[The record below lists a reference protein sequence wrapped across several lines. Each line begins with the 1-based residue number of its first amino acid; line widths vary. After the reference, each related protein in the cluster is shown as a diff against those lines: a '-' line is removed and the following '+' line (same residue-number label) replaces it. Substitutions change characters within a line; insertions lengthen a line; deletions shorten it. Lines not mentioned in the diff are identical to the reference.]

1 MNIYGQIES
10 SLQQLYDRLATL
22 ENAITF
28 SHLNRLHPSII
39 DPSYLILELASIQN
53 EIDLNI
59 PYSPNLRNIHLLE
72 KTITVKAY
80 STNETLNFVLEIPLT
95 TTHPYYLLHLYSIPN
110 NNNMI
115 LIPSNPYLILGSDEF
130 AYPHEPCLKITDD
143 ESICKHLEWQAL
155 QHSEDCIAQL
165 IQHQQPHNC
174 TYATA
179 NYDKNII
186 QQIQENSWI
195 VIMKQEEVIKTTC
208 GDDVQYQRAIGVSL
222 VTINNKC
229 IIEVM
234 GRTLQTHKRYVNIK
248 ESIPLPRAYGTPE
261 TSNLQ
266 VDLEEIE
273 LDNLKNAIQRSKE
286 LLTDND
292 DIPFVSTKPS
302 WISIS
307 LYIIFI
313 TTVSSLFIYKYWW
326 RRRSALQADLQQDVE
341 VPLRP
346 LQQPSVRLSVKGEE
360 LHYRNGHNHRKI
372 PCTQNTNS
380 QSNGNVLVFVIV

>member
-1 MNIYGQIES
+1 MNDFMKNYILKVEQIKHNKDKLGKSINELSHRNSILESSIRIINTYGQIES

-39 DPSYLILELASIQN
+39 DPSYLILELVSIQN

-59 PYSPNLRNIHLLE
+59 PYSPNLRNIHLLKK
-72 KTITVKAY
+72 KTITVKTY
-80 STNETLNFVLEIPLT
+80 STNETLNFVLKIPLT

-143 ESICKHLEWQAL
+143 ESICKYTEWQAL

-208 GDDVQYQRAIGVSL
+208 GDDVQYHHCVQPLHIQILVAAKIGATSRPAAR
-222 VTINNKC
+222 C
-229 IIEVM
+229 
-234 GRTLQTHKRYVNIK
+234 RSTLTTPAAAL
-248 ESIPLPRAYGTPE
+248 STPL
-261 TSNLQ
+261 S
-266 VDLEEIE
+266 
-273 LDNLKNAIQRSKE
+273 
-286 LLTDND
+286 
-292 DIPFVSTKPS
+292 
-302 WISIS
+302 
-307 LYIIFI
+307 
-313 TTVSSLFIYKYWW
+313 
-326 RRRSALQADLQQDVE
+326 
-341 VPLRP
+341 
-346 LQQPSVRLSVKGEE
+346 
-360 LHYRNGHNHRKI
+360 
-372 PCTQNTNS
+372 
-380 QSNGNVLVFVIV
+380 